1 MMHQTTE
8 SVSGFTGRPTRDT
21 IILKDDIISL
31 QIDLNLLSVE
41 EFIRKYCTLASEDE
55 PRLKITYRG
64 R

>member
-1 MMHQTTE
+1 MMHQTTD
-8 SVSGFTGRPTRDT
+8 SVSSFTGRPQRDT
-21 IILKDDIISL
+21 IIQKDDIVSL

-41 EFIRKYCTLASEDE
+41 DFIRKYCTTAPADE